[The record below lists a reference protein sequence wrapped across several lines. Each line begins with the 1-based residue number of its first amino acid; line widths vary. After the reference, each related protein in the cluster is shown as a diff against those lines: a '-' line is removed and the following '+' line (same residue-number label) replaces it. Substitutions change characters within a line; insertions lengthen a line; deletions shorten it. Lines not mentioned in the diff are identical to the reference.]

1 MDSDKWIV
9 DSFADYPLVTIHYSL
24 KKSVF
29 VNSLDFIEPTRVQTV
44 VGIRTLLVIL
54 ISSVAILA
62 QRSTVVVNSG
72 SGDGSYKGQPFVHVW
87 ADPNPPGMVF
97 DRWTGDTTLLQR
109 SRESHTKLRTSQLNI
124 NLTATYKPAPTWNP
138 TFETLNGIQ
147 MGYFFPASP
156 VGVIFHFHG
165 QGGAANLLFN
175 NLERRTFANEA
186 VAEGYAVVAL
196 DSADRVNRDW
206 STSNDLATSPD
217 IQNVQA
223 AINLFISR
231 GLMTAST
238 PTFAHGFSKGAGF
251 SPRVAR
257 ALNFRATSMNLL
269 AGTPDIINIT
279 TIPIIWCI
287 AINDG
292 TIMPGGVAQSRANHQ
307 NLLNRGVPTQYYLQV
322 PTPVHPERFWRI
334 TGLNAADSQAIYNA
348 LKQGGFIDGRG
359 FLVADPDASGWESVV
374 PAQYNSFVN
383 SIRDQLR
390 ICYTEHT
397 FFSDFY
403 RRVLDFFN
411 SYR

>member
-1 MDSDKWIV
+1 MMK
-9 DSFADYPLVTIHYSL
+9 
-24 KKSVF
+24 
-29 VNSLDFIEPTRVQTV
+29 
-44 VGIRTLLVIL
+44 TLLIIL
-54 ISSVAILA
+54 LFSIATFT
-62 QRSTVVVNSG
+62 QRSNVIVNSG
-72 SGDGSYKGQPFVHVW
+72 SGDGSYKGQPFIHIW

-97 DRWTGDTTLLQR
+97 DQWMGNTVLLQR
-109 SRESHTKLRTSQLNI
+109 SRESHTKLRTANLNI
-124 NLTATYKPAPTWNP
+124 ELTATYKPAPAWTP
-138 TFETLNGIQ
+138 TFEPLNGIQ
-147 MGYFFPASP
+147 MGHYFPPSP

-206 STSNDLATSPD
+206 STSNELATSPD

-223 AINLFISR
+223 AINIFISR

-238 PTFAHGFSKGAGF
+238 PMFAHGFSKGAGF

-279 TIPIIWCI
+279 TIPTIWCI
-287 AINDG
+287 AMNDG
-292 TIMPGGVAQSRANHQ
+292 TIMPGGVAQSRNNYQ
-307 NLLNRGVPTQYYLQV
+307 NLVNRGVPAQYHLAV
-322 PTPVHPERFWRI
+322 PTPVYPERFWRI
-334 TGLNAADSQAIYNA
+334 SGLSAADSQAIHNA
-348 LKQGGFIDGRG
+348 LRQGGFIDGRN
-359 FLVADPDASGWESVV
+359 FLVADPDVSGWESVI
-374 PAQYNSFVN
+374 PAQYNSFMN
-383 SIRDQLR
+383 LIRDQLR

-397 FFSDFY
+397 FFSDY
-403 RRVLDFFN
+403 DRRVLDFFN